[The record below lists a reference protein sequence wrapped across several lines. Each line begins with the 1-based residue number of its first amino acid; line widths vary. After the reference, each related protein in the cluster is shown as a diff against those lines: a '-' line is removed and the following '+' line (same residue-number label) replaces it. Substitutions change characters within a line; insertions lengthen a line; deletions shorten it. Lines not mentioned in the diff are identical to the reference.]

1 MNELVVRI
9 ITGIIFV
16 LVMVG
21 GVVWNQYSFIALFA
35 IIVGVCIREYHH
47 IVDIR
52 ISGLRSW
59 KRASKYVN
67 VFFGLSIL
75 GLFFAIAKQ
84 VISVEF
90 LLIIS
95 LFPMSWLMIEMYGK
109 SDNPYIN
116 VVYNGSALMF
126 IAIPMSTACFLAF
139 SNGNY
144 QPQFL
149 LGILFFAWAND
160 SLAYASGRLFGK
172 TKLSPRYSPKKTVE
186 GTIGGAIGA
195 IGFGY
200 LIYLYIPLL
209 LPNASPVALHHWM
222 ILAAITSILSNYGD
236 LAESM
241 LKRNLNVKDSGN
253 LLPGHGGF
261 LDRFDGLLFT
271 VPACATYVKLFNLM

>member
-1 MNELVVRI
+1 MNELIVRI

-35 IIVGVCIREYHH
+35 VIVGVCIREYHH
-47 IVDIR
+47 IVDLR
-52 ISGLRSW
+52 ISGVRSW
-59 KRASKYVN
+59 KRASKYIN
-67 VFFGLSIL
+67 VLFGLAIL
-75 GLFFAIAKQ
+75 GLFFAIANQ
-84 VISVEF
+84 AISVEF
-90 LLIIS
+90 LLVIS
-95 LFPMSWLMIEMYGK
+95 LFPLAWQMIEMYGK
-109 SDNPYIN
+109 SENPYIN
-116 VVYNGSALMF
+116 VVYNGSALLF
-126 IAIPMSTACFLAF
+126 IAIPMSTASFLAF
-139 SNGNY
+139 SNGVY

-160 SLAYASGRLFGK
+160 SLAYACGRLFGK

-200 LIYLYIPLL
+200 LVYLYLPLL
-209 LPNASPVALHHWM
+209 LPNATPTPLHHWM
-222 ILAAITSILSNYGD
+222 ILAGITSVLSNYGD

-241 LKRNLNVKDSGN
+241 FKRNLNVKDSGN

-271 VPACATYVKLFNLM
+271 VPACATYVKVFNLM

>member
-1 MNELVVRI
+1 
-9 ITGIIFV
+9 
-16 LVMVG
+16 
-21 GVVWNQYSFIALFA
+21 
-35 IIVGVCIREYHH
+35 
-47 IVDIR
+47 
-52 ISGLRSW
+52 
-59 KRASKYVN
+59 
-67 VFFGLSIL
+67 
-75 GLFFAIAKQ
+75 
-84 VISVEF
+84 
-90 LLIIS
+90 
-95 LFPMSWLMIEMYGK
+95 MYGK
-109 SDNPYIN
+109 SENPYIN
-116 VVYNGSALMF
+116 VVYNGSALLF

-139 SNGNY
+139 SNGAY

-160 SLAYASGRLFGK
+160 SLAYASGRLFGR

-200 LIYLYIPLL
+200 LAYLFMPQVFPENVSIPLY
-209 LPNASPVALHHWM
+209 HWM
-222 ILAAITSILSNYGD
+222 ILAAITAVLSNYGD